1 MLLKSNSPL
10 GDTSC
15 SHLSVVSVCCE
26 CAAAI
31 LPRESRAIMRDGS
44 ILCRGCS
51 RPFRVVEGV
60 EQHSYLHLVDP
71 AVFQQPTHREELG
84 SVGDQRGSGEDEPV
98 LSVVKANLVCKVI
111 PVVIGLLAWYGARFC
126 IHIFANVKVWHATLV
141 TWLMCERAAQER
153 CHHRLVRL
161 VISSFGTSAATV
173 GKSMPLLIEIGLP
186 PAQGITPSPIEYGIL
201 QSDPTKSYKITPRMQ
216 HAR

>member
-1 MLLKSNSPL
+1 MVEERLQRLGIHVLLCSYYCGYLSSNDSSRDVSSRSKFSFL
-10 GDTSC
+10 AGDVAQGRRKFISFLTTVKD
-15 SHLSVVSVCCE
+15 HLSAIQMGNVFILLCWNVPSD
-26 CAAAI
+26 AASLI
-31 LPRESRAIMRDGS
+31 WL
-44 ILCRGCS
+44 
-51 RPFRVVEGV
+51 FRLN
-60 EQHSYLHLVDP
+60 LH
-71 AVFQQPTHREELG
+71 
-84 SVGDQRGSGEDEPV
+84 
-98 LSVVKANLVCKVI
+98 
-111 PVVIGLLAWYGARFC
+111 
-126 IHIFANVKVWHATLV
+126 NVKVWHATLV

-186 PAQGITPSPIEYGIL
+186 PAQGIAPSPIEYGIL